1 MKKNV
6 IFVIIIVLLLGII
19 GFGGYKYM
27 NLQKDND
34 KLSGEN
40 KAITEELNKQ
50 KEETEQAK
58 TEQEKA
64 SATNDYSLFVKQL
77 KTNRK
82 SVSERIKTWGGEIIY
97 LITLDSDGV
106 LKAGDQVSKKEVAKD
121 VLFFRSAYYG
131 NGGYQSLYYVTEDG
145 KAYKADVEYGIVN
158 KETFKTQIVKGV
170 SDVVNIIA
178 SNDVGTGSVAFVDIN
193 GNIQKGSID

>member
-1 MKKNV
+1 MKNKVVVTLLV
-6 IFVIIIVLLLGII
+6 IVIILLIGIL

-40 KAITEELNKQ
+40 KTITEKLNKQ
-50 KEETEQAK
+50 KEEI
-58 TEQEKA
+58 EKA

-158 KETFKTQIVKGV
+158 KEAFKPQIVKGV

-193 GNIQKGSID
+193 GNIQKGNID